1 MENTGVMARANAPRT
16 YAALAAAL
24 LAIGLVGCQGLD
36 TQDDLSVGASFSALP
51 NLGLALAAAQVFDAD
66 EERTWAF
73 EIEATHQPWD
83 DEALARDGNPAAGP
97 WTQFQLGTKRVSQ
110 PSERRHSTRGY
121 GLTWF
126 RAGDD
131 PNIVQDA
138 GDYIGL
144 YASMGF
150 ESDFSETLSM
160 GPEFTL
166 MVARMEGANGDL
178 VAVPQLNWHIS
189 WGF

>member
-1 MENTGVMARANAPRT
+1 MGRRGPRARWK
-16 YAALAAAL
+16 
-24 LAIGLVGCQGLD
+24 
-36 TQDDLSVGASFSALP
+36 F
-51 NLGLALAAAQVFDAD
+51 QV
-66 EERTWAF
+66 
-73 EIEATHQPWD
+73 
-83 DEALARDGNPAAGP
+83 
-97 WTQFQLGTKRVSQ
+97 GTKRVSQ
-110 PSERRHSTRGY
+110 PSERRHSTRRY

-144 YASMGF
+144 YTSMGF

-166 MVARMEGANGDL
+166 MVAQMEGDTGGL
-178 VAVPQLNWHIS
+178 VVVPQLNWHLN

>member
-1 MENTGVMARANAPRT
+1 MGVMPFMSG
-16 YAALAAAL
+16 AAGLPSGATLLGAL
-24 LAIGLVGCQGLD
+24 LALALTSCKGMD
-36 TQDDLSVGASFSALP
+36 SQDDLSVGTSFSALP
-51 NLGLALAAAQVFDAD
+51 NLGLAVAASQVFDSD
-66 EERTWAF
+66 ETRTWAF
-73 EIEATHQPWD
+73 EIEGTHQPWD
-83 DEALARDGNPAAGP
+83 DEALAQDGNPAAGP
-97 WTQFQLGTKRVSQ
+97 WTQFQLGTKRVSH
-110 PSERRHSTRGY
+110 PSERRHSTRRY
-121 GLTWF
+121 GLAWF

-144 YASMGF
+144 YTSMGF

-166 MVARMEGANGDL
+166 MVARKEGNGEL
-178 VAVPQLNWHIS
+178 VFVPQVNWHIS

>member
-1 MENTGVMARANAPRT
+1 MGDKGRTGRVAGRQLCAPMIGVFLT
-16 YAALAAAL
+16 L
-24 LAIGLVGCQGLD
+24 GLVGCKGLD

-51 NLGLALAAAQVFDAD
+51 NLGLALAAAQVFKSDDA
-66 EERTWAF
+66 RTWAF

-97 WTQFQLGTKRVSQ
+97 WTQFQMGTKRVSQ
-110 PSERRHSTRGY
+110 PSERRHSTRRY

-131 PNIVQDA
+131 PNIVQVA

-150 ESDFSETLSM
+150 ESEFSETLSM

-166 MVARMEGANGDL
+166 IAARMEGDGGDL
-178 VAVPQLNWHIS
+178 VVVPQINWHLS

>member
-1 MENTGVMARANAPRT
+1 MGETGLMGHMSVPQSRAAVIGM
-16 YAALAAAL
+16 L
-24 LAIGLVGCQGLD
+24 LAFGLVGCKGLD

-51 NLGLALAAAQVFDAD
+51 NLGLAVAATQVFESDDA
-66 EERTWAF
+66 RAWAF

-83 DEALARDGNPAAGP
+83 DEGLARDGNPAAGP
-97 WTQFQLGTKRVSQ
+97 WTQFQVGTKRVSQ
-110 PSERRHSTRGY
+110 PSERRHSTRRY

-144 YASMGF
+144 YTSMGF

-166 MVARMEGANGDL
+166 MVAQMEGDTGGL
-178 VAVPQLNWHIS
+178 VVVPQLNWHLN